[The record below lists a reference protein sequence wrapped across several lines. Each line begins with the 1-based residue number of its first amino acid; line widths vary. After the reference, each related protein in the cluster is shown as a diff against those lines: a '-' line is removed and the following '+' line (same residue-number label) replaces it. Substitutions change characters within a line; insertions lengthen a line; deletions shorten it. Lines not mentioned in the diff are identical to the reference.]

1 MNDEFR
7 RAKGKGIKFYSAEEI
22 SKAKTEMERSRRKF
36 WNEKAEQLCLHP
48 ETAKREK
55 TVIHGIIDVAWTLRK
70 VDIIENDAR
79 KLLRDEQELFGDED
93 SATSTSKKV
102 GKQKAST
109 IPHNQE
115 RMEIARQEV
124 INTDK
129 KLQIV
134 REKYNLVSNAG
145 ERKKLKEEKTK
156 LENALSGV
164 YTELKRAQ
172 DALVKSLN
180 HKRELLNQRLKRD
193 TDNQPE

>member
-1 MNDEFR
+1 
-7 RAKGKGIKFYSAEEI
+7 
-22 SKAKTEMERSRRKF
+22 MERSRRKF
-36 WNEKAEQLCLHP
+36 WNEKAQQLCLHP

-70 VDIIENDAR
+70 VDIIEDDAR

-102 GKQKAST
+102 GKQKART

-129 KLQIV
+129 KLQIM

-145 ERKKLKEEKTK
+145 EKKKLREEKTK
-156 LENALSGV
+156 LENALSGM